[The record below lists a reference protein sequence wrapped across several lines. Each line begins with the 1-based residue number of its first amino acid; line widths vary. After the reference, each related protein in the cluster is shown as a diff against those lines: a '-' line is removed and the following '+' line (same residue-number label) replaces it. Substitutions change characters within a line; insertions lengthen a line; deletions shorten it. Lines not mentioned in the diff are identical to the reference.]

1 MSDEAKLAARLA
13 EIDAMEAR
21 VKAAPDKNE
30 ALITEMHRLLDERD
44 AAWDAGAKAMQEWC
58 VALCQGRALYLSDPA
73 ASKADRARAR
83 EALELAEAMELAIPS
98 LEHGGAS

>member
-30 ALITEMHRLLDERD
+30 ALITEMHRLLNERD
-44 AAWDAGAKAMQEWC
+44 DAHEAGAYAALAWC
-58 VALCQGRALYLSDPA
+58 MELCQGRALYLSDLPP
-73 ASKADRARAR
+73 DGDTRARAR
-83 EALELAEAMELAIPS
+83 EAYELAEAIELAMPRAQES
-98 LEHGGAS
+98 DT